1 MRCWTGGKSSGWG
14 SGLGMGF
21 DFAQLGWTQLN
32 GEFYIL
38 NPFGLSLSKPTF
50 FKMKKVE
57 PFDKLRANGGGRGGA
72 R

>member
-1 MRCWTGGKSSGWG
+1 M
-14 SGLGMGF
+14 GMGF